1 MEIRKYVLNYSMNLF
16 ETFKEEFTRLCGKW
30 SIPTPTIQESYD
42 FLNHVDGESVTVYLD
57 ENVNIE
63 EAAAHVFGHYLA
75 HLHMESD
82 KLSDLV
88 ANTIASLV
96 KEQIAEA

>member
-1 MEIRKYVLNYSMNLF
+1 MNLF
-16 ETFKEEFTRLCGKW
+16 TTFKKEFTKLCGKW
-30 SIPTPTIQESYD
+30 SIPTPTIEESFD
-42 FLNHVDGESVTVYLD
+42 FLNHVDGKSVTVYLD
-57 ENVNIE
+57 DSVNIE

-82 KLSDLV
+82 NLSDLV

-96 KEQIAEA
+96 KESIAEA